1 MKFIRRA
8 AMSAVPLVAASA
20 LLVGCSSSDEP
31 AATDVETTAP
41 ADPVAEEAPEEPSP
55 SASAGPVLKVGE
67 KGTYDVIETDEYGE
81 NPAVATQMEVTVKEA
96 TYVTPAEVDTTNEP
110 ELGQYV
116 RLTLT
121 VKNVGTKPGD
131 FSAYGLMKWEN
142 DDTAAQDATTL
153 EGVGEGASLDVS
165 YKPGQSVTGSM
176 VLDVGAKGGT
186 LTYWGGEGEG
196 EAPVFSVTL
205 PS

>member
-1 MKFIRRA
+1 M
-8 AMSAVPLVAASA
+8 
-20 LLVGCSSSDEP
+20 
-31 AATDVETTAP
+31 
-41 ADPVAEEAPEEPSP
+41 
-55 SASAGPVLKVGE
+55 LKVGE

-96 TYVTPAEVDTTNEP
+96 KYVTPAEVDTTNEP
-110 ELGQYV
+110 TLGQYV

-121 VKNVGTKPGD
+121 VKNIGTKPGD
-131 FSAYGLMKWEN
+131 FSGYGLIKWEN

-186 LTYWGGEGEG
+186 LTYWGGEGGSDE
-196 EAPVFSVTL
+196 PMFSVEL